1 MVIGSPMQRVA
12 AADVLAIR
20 PTTLD
25 PEPFI
30 LAASLFVDAHIVEA
44 EWPLPVAT
52 EIERWLT
59 AHFMAVAEGSGLAE
73 RRVGDTTIRYH
84 TPKVGLGLDATLYGQ
99 QVLLLDTTGT
109 LAGAGVTGGGEV
121 VKRATIDVF

>member
-1 MVIGSPMQRVA
+1 MQRVA
-12 AADVLAIR
+12 ASDVQAIR
-20 PTTLD
+20 PTSQD
-25 PEPFI
+25 PQPFI
-30 LAASLFVDAHIVEA
+30 LAASLFVDAHNVTA
-44 EWPLPVAT
+44 EWPVEVAT

-59 AHFMAVAEGSGLAE
+59 AHLMAVADGSNLAE